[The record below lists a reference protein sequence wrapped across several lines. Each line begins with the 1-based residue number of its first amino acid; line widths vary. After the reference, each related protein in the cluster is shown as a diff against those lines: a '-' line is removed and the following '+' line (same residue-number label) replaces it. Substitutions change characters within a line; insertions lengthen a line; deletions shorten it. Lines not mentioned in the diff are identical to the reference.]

1 MVSRHEDKKN
11 VSPSNASLR
20 EKKLLQI
27 RGDLQGL
34 LCNED
39 WSAVDAMLRGVKYAD
54 SDFLNMLILWKNKWQ
69 QSEPTL
75 LHDVLVLPASDP
87 PIALLKMLINAAP
100 QVLLVEDATGNLPL
114 HAAIYSTNT
123 KKSLEI
129 IRFLVQADSNRASL
143 TPITLW
149 QSIRRG
155 DEPVVRFLL
164 KYPSCAK
171 ALVIPVNGKVPL
183 YYASK
188 NSGTDGI
195 SPLLRLLLE
204 ATCDLKKKRWC
215 CLYAAIYY
223 CSQYLYDAPAILELA
238 RKEKLY
244 CTNHLVDVAGEKNK
258 QSKKEPEK
266 DKNVQGDETKQSEK
280 QPEKDKNV
288 QGDETKQSEKQPE
301 KNVEGDHD
309 KQSKDKHDVPGEQSG
324 QSSKQQAD
332 DVPAE
337 NDKQLHDNEVISA
350 KAEDR
355 EATTSSP
362 NGVVE
367 E

>member
-1 MVSRHEDKKN
+1 
-11 VSPSNASLR
+11 
-20 EKKLLQI
+20 
-27 RGDLQGL
+27 
-34 LCNED
+34 
-39 WSAVDAMLRGVKYAD
+39 MLRGVKYAD

-100 QVLLVEDATGNLPL
+100 QVLLVEDATGSLPL
-114 HAAIYSTNT
+114 HAAIYSKNTN
-123 KKSLEI
+123 KSLEI

-204 ATCDLKKKRWC
+204 ATCDMKKKRWC

-238 RKEKLY
+238 RREKLY
-244 CTNHLVDVAGEKNK
+244 CTNHLVDLAGEKNK
-258 QSKKEPEK
+258 QSKKQPEK
-266 DKNVQGDETKQSEK
+266 DKHVQGDETTQSKK
-280 QPEKDKNV
+280 QPENSV
-288 QGDETKQSEKQPE
+288 AGDRDE
-301 KNVEGDHD
+301 
-309 KQSKDKHDVPGEQSG
+309 QSKDKHDVPAEQNG
-324 QSSKQQAD
+324 QSSKQHADDVPAENNKSSKLQAD

-337 NDKQLHDNEVISA
+337 NNKQLQDNEAISA